1 MTFFAFPNQPQG
13 SKGTDTIS
21 RVSFRVP
28 TDEALTYWF
37 KRFEEKNVL
46 HSAIKERFSKKY
58 LEFEDFD
65 HQFYQLISDENNT
78 GVAGGTPWKNSNI
91 PSEYAITG
99 LGPVFVRVS
108 QMEPLQL
115 LLEQTL
121 EFKLTDQTGAFSL
134 FEVGQG
140 GNGAS
145 IIVEQRADLPKA
157 IEGFGN
163 IHHLA
168 LRVADEEALRHWI
181 HVINQ
186 INVPSSGFVDRFY
199 FQSEYFLAAT
209 HVLFEL
215 ATDGPGFF
223 GDESAD
229 TAGEKLSLPPQLESR
244 REEIE
249 AYIRPFDTQDA
260 NQQRE

>member
-1 MTFFAFPNQPQG
+1 MFF
-13 SKGTDTIS
+13 TLRS
-21 RVSFRVP
+21 RNVF
-28 TDEALTYWF
+28 L
-37 KRFEEKNVL
+37 KN
-46 HSAIKERFSKKY
+46 

-65 HQFYQLISDENNT
+65 HQFYQLISDENNI

-91 PSEYAITG
+91 PSEYAITD

-215 ATDGPGFF
+215 ATDGPGF
-223 GDESAD
+223 
-229 TAGEKLSLPPQLESR
+229 LEM
-244 REEIE
+244 
-249 AYIRPFDTQDA
+249 
-260 NQQRE
+260 NQQIQLAKNYHSHHNSKVKRRNRSVHSSLRYSGCQPTTRMIFFLSRQSFSRNITFKKKRSNHGIFFSSGKTNK

>member
-1 MTFFAFPNQPQG
+1 M
-13 SKGTDTIS
+13 
-21 RVSFRVP
+21 SFRVP

-229 TAGEKLSLPPQLESR
+229 TVGEKLSLPPQLESK

>member
-1 MTFFAFPNQPQG
+1 MDTQIKGIHHVTAMTSSPTKIYRFFTDILGMRLVKKTINQDDIETYHLYFTDEYGSPGTDITFFAFPNQPQG

-108 QMEPLQL
+108 QM
-115 LLEQTL
+115 
-121 EFKLTDQTGAFSL
+121 
-134 FEVGQG
+134 
-140 GNGAS
+140 
-145 IIVEQRADLPKA
+145 
-157 IEGFGN
+157 
-163 IHHLA
+163 
-168 LRVADEEALRHWI
+168 
-181 HVINQ
+181 
-186 INVPSSGFVDRFY
+186 
-199 FQSEYFLAAT
+199 
-209 HVLFEL
+209 
-215 ATDGPGFF
+215 
-223 GDESAD
+223 
-229 TAGEKLSLPPQLESR
+229 
-244 REEIE
+244 
-249 AYIRPFDTQDA
+249 
-260 NQQRE
+260 